1 MDNLLNVFEK
11 AVRIEA
17 DTHLTQDQK
26 DLQLA
31 QLMTAMELRY
41 KIPMFRDEQWE
52 KDNPKIIHIY
62 REISEMR
69 KL

>member
-11 AVRIEA
+11 AVLIEA
-17 DTHLTQDQK
+17 GTHLTQDQK

-31 QLMTAMELRY
+31 QLMTAMEIKY
-41 KIPMFRDEQWE
+41 KIPMLRDEQWE
-52 KDNPKIIHIY
+52 RDNHQIIRIY
-62 REISEMR
+62 REISNMR